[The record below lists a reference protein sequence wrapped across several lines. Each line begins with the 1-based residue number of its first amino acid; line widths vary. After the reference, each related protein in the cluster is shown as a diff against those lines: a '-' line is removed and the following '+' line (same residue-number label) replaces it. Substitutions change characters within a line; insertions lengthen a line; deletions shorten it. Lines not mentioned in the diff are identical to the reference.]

1 MNDVAK
7 LINSLRESFLVH
19 SYLYYTLQSPI
30 CPDNLFDSRA
40 KYLNRL
46 QKEHP
51 EVAEKCIYADYFSNF
66 NPGTGMDAP
75 VDDWVKEKAAE
86 RLKNKNS

>member
-1 MNDVAK
+1 MDDIEK

-19 SYLYYTLQSPI
+19 SCLYYKL
-30 CPDNLFDSRA
+30 DSAIISDDLYNARA
-40 KYLNRL
+40 KYLYRL

-66 NPGTGMDAP
+66 NPATGMDAP

-86 RLKNKNS
+86 RLKK